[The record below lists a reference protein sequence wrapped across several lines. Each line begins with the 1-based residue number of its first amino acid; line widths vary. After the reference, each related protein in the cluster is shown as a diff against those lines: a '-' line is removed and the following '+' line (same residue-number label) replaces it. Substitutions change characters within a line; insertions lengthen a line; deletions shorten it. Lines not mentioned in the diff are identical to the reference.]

1 MKIVHLTNF
10 FPLNTVTPPKFSG
23 SERYVFDM
31 SRRLVQRGHEIHIIY
46 TPVAY
51 REEHKSLK
59 FIPPEGATMSYFP
72 ERFSFLQV
80 YNAVKEHDPDIIHSH
95 NFKMGAVAMVV
106 GMLLK
111 KPVVCSLLLSE
122 NEAKGMKR
130 KLLTKLFG
138 QFFKKIHYIA
148 ISRDIAESIQADLDN
163 PDVVVIPCWAWNHD
177 EIKKVR
183 GENFRKKFPRD
194 AKITFTISRIDDE
207 KGLNY
212 LFDAAAEILK
222 KRKDVYFVIS
232 GGGPALEEYRE
243 LVKKMGIDKNVLLR
257 GRITDEEL
265 LEAYKGCDVI
275 VYPSPMDYLFSVS
288 ESLATGRPIVATKVK
303 SAVETYVDRENALLV
318 EPRNSKQLENA
329 ILEVLTD
336 KKLAEKI
343 SRGAE
348 KTSQNYHPDV
358 CITRV
363 EELYKKIL
371 QK

>member
-51 REEHKSLK
+51 RAEHKNLK

-212 LFDAAAEILK
+212 LFDAAAEI
-222 KRKDVYFVIS
+222 
-232 GGGPALEEYRE
+232 
-243 LVKKMGIDKNVLLR
+243 VKKMGIDKNVLLR

-318 EPRNSKQLENA
+318 EPRNSKQLEEA
-329 ILEVLTD
+329 ILEVLSD

-343 SRGAE
+343 VQGAE
-348 KTSQNYHPDV
+348 KTSESYHPDV
-358 CITRV
+358 CIDRV
-363 EELYKKIL
+363 EKLYGKIL
-371 QK
+371 QKRKTEK